1 LIWVSRVGQNFS
13 WGSRPSPVASWRTA
27 EIQITVPS
35 FDTPPLSVAHILQS
49 MGNYQELTV
58 WKHAHGLALDLY
70 RSTQHFPDGKRY
82 GITSQLRRAAIS
94 VPSNIAEG
102 TGRVGNRDQARFLQI
117 ARGSVCELE
126 CQLLLARDIG
136 YLTLETWSA
145 LDKRCR
151 EVGKM
156 LNGLIGSLG
165 RRQNHTSSEL

>member
-1 LIWVSRVGQNFS
+1 
-13 WGSRPSPVASWRTA
+13 
-27 EIQITVPS
+27 
-35 FDTPPLSVAHILQS
+35 

-58 WKHAHGLALDLY
+58 WKHAHGLALELY
-70 RSTQHFPDGKRY
+70 RCTAPFPERERY

-102 TGRVGNRDQARFLQI
+102 TGRVGNRDQARFLQV

-136 YLTLETWSA
+136 YLTSEAWSA
-145 LDKRCR
+145 LDNRCR

-156 LNGLIGSLG
+156 LNGLIRSLG
-165 RRQNHTSSEL
+165 QERRPKVASSHWEATTGDRRPATDD